1 MKIEKR
7 AGTTNTWDMIVNGE
21 ICVTESFDNNSVY
34 PTRIRG
40 TETSKNNTPDFI
52 QEFENLKKEKNNRWS
67 SLTSSDGSDQQTGL
81 TYDYFIDRR
90 GYGNERM
97 YHIETGQGTPRNC

>member
-7 AGTTNTWDMIVNGE
+7 AGTTNTWDMIVNEE
-21 ICVTESFDNNSVY
+21 ICATESFDSNSVY

-67 SLTSSDGSDQQTGL
+67 PLTSSDGSDQQTGL
-81 TYDYFIDRR
+81 AYDFIDRR
-90 GYGNERM
+90 GYGNERI

>member
-21 ICVTESFDNNSVY
+21 ICATESFDNNSVY

-67 SLTSSDGSDQQTGL
+67 PLTSSDGSDQQTGL
-81 TYDYFIDRR
+81 AYDFIDRR
-90 GYGNERM
+90 GYCNERI